1 MNMSMSPAAMSSPA
15 EKQLT
20 ATWAITVIAVFL
32 VLVLLGLI
40 LRMAQA
46 GELAI
51 GPDRFYALMTLHG
64 LGMAG
69 TLFVGGLAAVWY
81 LAGQYVRASRPLLW
95 TVYALV
101 LAGTAGLI
109 GATLL
114 GRFGAGWYVL
124 YPLPFITVWPAWATG
139 LAIISLIVLGVA
151 WLLGQLELLRALV
164 TRYGLRNVLGW
175 QYFGSTPPQTE
186 IPPFVLIVAVSLI
199 AGAVTT
205 IFGAVLLLLYL
216 FKWFVPN
223 LELDALLMK
232 NVVFLFGHT
241 LVNITMYLG
250 LAVVYERLP
259 QYSGRPWKTN
269 RIVVLAWNA
278 TLGLV
283 LVAFFHH
290 LYMDFVQPRAFQV
303 AGQVVSYVSAVPA
316 TAVTVFGAIAQ
327 VYRSGIRWSFA
338 PLIYYLGLIGWV
350 IGGLAAVVDSTIAVN
365 LFFHNTLWV
374 PAHFHTYF
382 LLGFVFIL
390 LGFIAEL
397 FGSTAERA
405 AKLSLWLL
413 AIGGYGFVLMFYL
426 GGLFGVPRRFASYA
440 ILVQPLAEWG
450 QWVAG
455 IAVYFVWL
463 VLLGL
468 LVYVASVIR
477 GVGKVWSGH

>member
-1 MNMSMSPAAMSSPA
+1 MNTSPAVMGSPA
-15 EKQLT
+15 EKRLT
-20 ATWAITVIAVFL
+20 AIWAITVVAVFL
-32 VLVLLGLI
+32 VLVLLGLV

-46 GELAI
+46 GQLAI

-69 TLFVGGLAAVWY
+69 TLFVGGLAAAWY

-95 TVYALV
+95 AVYVLV
-101 LAGTAGLI
+101 LAGTVGLI
-109 GATLL
+109 AATLL
-114 GRFGAGWYVL
+114 GRFGAGWYLL

-139 LAIISLIVLGVA
+139 LAVISLIVLGVA

-164 TRYGLRNVLGW
+164 MRYGLRNVLGW
-175 QYFGSTPPQTE
+175 QYLAGGRPQTE

-205 IFGAVLLLLYL
+205 VFGAVLLLLYL
-216 FKWFVPN
+216 FKWFAPS
-223 LELDALLMK
+223 LELDTLLMK
-232 NVVFLFGHT
+232 NLVFLFGHT

-269 RIVVLAWNA
+269 RVVVLAWNA
-278 TLGLV
+278 TLWLV
-283 LVAFFHH
+283 LVAFLHH
-290 LYMDFVQPRAFQV
+290 LYMDFVQPPGLQL
-303 AGQVVSYVSAVPA
+303 AGQVASYLSVIPA
-316 TAVTVFGAIAQ
+316 TAVTVFGAINQ
-327 VYRSGIRWSFA
+327 VFRSGIRWSYA

-365 LFFHNTLWV
+365 FFFHNTLWV

-397 FGSTAERA
+397 FGSAAGRA
-405 AKLSLWLL
+405 AKLSLWLI

-426 GGLFGVPRRFASYA
+426 AGLFGVPRRFASYA
-440 ILVQPLAEWG
+440 ILVRPLAEWG
-450 QWVAG
+450 QSLAG
-455 IAVYFVWL
+455 IAVYCTLL

-468 LVYVASVIR
+468 LVYVASMVR
-477 GVGKVWSGH
+477 GIGKVWSGH